1 MTEERWYYLHE
12 SRQIGPC
19 SGSELHAL
27 LAKGAISPNTSVWS
41 RNTDG
46 WRALGEL
53 SDQPVVRIPQS
64 RLKWAALTLAVVMLG
79 LTVIASELI
88 SDNPKVGDGQ
98 ESSAG
103 IPNQNQNEAIG
114 TKSKSIAT
122 TPSRVVSFT
131 RAALSGEAQLEM
143 EFWRS
148 IVGSNDADLYEI
160 YLYRYPGGTFAD
172 IATTKIKELGV
183 GTKAASVD
191 QDDSATSPVSNN
203 SSKPVNRK
211 RAAKTTGHCWNGNIQ
226 ECRERCRTGEL
237 RACQILSKRS
247 R

>member
-27 LAKGAISPNTSVWS
+27 LAKGVISPSTSVWS

-46 WRALGEL
+46 WRPLGEL
-53 SDQPVVRIPQS
+53 SDQPVVRIPWS
-64 RLKWAALTLAVVMLG
+64 RLKWAAFTLAVVMLG
-79 LTVIASELI
+79 ITVIASELT
-88 SDNPKVGDGQ
+88 SNRPKVGDGQ
-98 ESSAG
+98 ESSA
-103 IPNQNQNEAIG
+103 
-114 TKSKSIAT
+114 SKFTETPELIQTAT
-122 TPSRVVSFT
+122 PPQVVSST
-131 RAALSGEAQLEM
+131 RAALSGEARVEM

-172 IATTKIKELGV
+172 IATTKMKEFGV

-191 QDDSATSPVSNN
+191 QDDFATSPVSNN